1 MAGLNLTLAAG
12 VLKDDYQPTMREQL
26 NNSFALLDQIES
38 NTKDTQGT
46 AAVISIHTSRN
57 SGVGARPEGGTLP
70 TAGNQGSSQERIT
83 LKYNFGRMQ
92 LTEQTI
98 KFLASDKGS
107 FVRSVEFETKGIV
120 RDLKRYV
127 NTQLYTSQSGVI
139 ATTVGAA
146 GATTVT
152 LVEKAGARRIE
163 VGGIYDIVDGTT
175 DAIVQTVRASS
186 VNISTLVFTYV
197 VLSTGPEAG
206 AAADRIVRSGVVPSG
221 NYELLGLTDIIDS
234 TGALHNLNPS
244 TAGLATW
251 SSYERA
257 VTVAPSDSIFE
268 EALDE
273 IQIASGSDPDTIWTS
288 YEVARAYANS
298 LKTLKRFEG
307 PALELKGGWK
317 ATSVTVGRNTVGLM
331 PERDCDHNVAYIV
344 NTDHLVQFVASDWE
358 FMDADGSVLSRVSG
372 VAAYEATLEKFH
384 ELATDRR
391 NAHGKIT
398 GFVV

>member
-38 NTKDTQGT
+38 NEKDTQGT
-46 AAVISIHTSRN
+46 AAVISIHTARN

-70 TAGNQGSSQERIT
+70 TAGHQASSQERIT

-127 NTQLYTSQSGVI
+127 NTQLYTAQTGVI
-139 ATTVGAA
+139 ATTVG
-146 GATTVT
+146 GATTTTVT

-163 VGGIYDIVDGTT
+163 VGGLYDIVDGTT
-175 DAIVQTVRASS
+175 DAIVSTVRASS
-186 VNISTLVFTYV
+186 VNISTLVFTFV
-197 VLSTGPEAG
+197 EVSNGGHAA

-221 NYELLGLTDIIDS
+221 NYELLGLSEIIDS
-234 TGALHNLNPS
+234 AGALHNLNPS
-244 TAGLATW
+244 TAGLASW

-273 IQIASGSDPDTIWTS
+273 IQIASGEDPDTIWTS

-307 PALELKGGWK
+307 GTLELKGGWK
-317 ATSVTVGRNTVGLM
+317 ATSVTVGRNTVGLI

-344 NTDHLVQFVASDWE
+344 NTGHLMQFVASDWE
-358 FMDADGSVLSRVSG
+358 FMDGDGSVLSRVSG
-372 VAAYEATLEKFH
+372 VAAYEAALYKFH

-398 GFVV
+398 GIVV

>member
-38 NTKDTQGT
+38 NTKDTVGT
-46 AAVISIHTSRN
+46 AAVISVHTSRN
-57 SGVGARPEGGTLP
+57 TGVGARPEGGTLP
-70 TAGNQGSSQERIT
+70 TAGNQGSTQERIS

-127 NTQLYTSQSGVI
+127 NTQLYTTQAGTV
-139 ATTVGAA
+139 ATTVGAPA
-146 GATTVT
+146 ATTVT

-163 VGGIYDIVDGTT
+163 AGGIYDIVNAADDQIVATVKAT
-175 DAIVQTVRASS
+175 SVAIA
-186 VNISTLVFTYV
+186 TLVFTYV
-197 VLSTGPEAG
+197 TLSTGTGTGAG
-206 AAADRIVRSGVVPSG
+206 GNRIVRTGVVPSG
-221 NYELLGLTDIIDS
+221 NYELLGLVDIVAS
-234 TGALHNLNPS
+234 TGILHNVNPATYS
-244 TAGLATW
+244 TWAA
-251 SSYERA
+251 YQRA

-273 IQIASGSDPDTIWTS
+273 IQIASGEDPNLILTS

-298 LKTLKRFEG
+298 LKTLKRFDG
-307 PALELKGGWK
+307 AVLELKGGWK

-331 PERDCDHNVAYIV
+331 PERDCDKDVAYLL

-358 FMDADGSVLSRVSG
+358 FMDGDGSVLSRISG

-398 GFVV
+398 GLVA